1 LDNLPGSLARH
12 ASWRRLRKRAFA
24 SITLPMTNPTWNH
37 ILRILERSLN
47 PGLFQV
53 WIKPLSAAIK
63 EGGLVLHAPNEF
75 VAAWVRDKLMSHIA
89 EAASQ
94 VMGQNVSVAIVAG
107 AGNDFPARNESQG
120 AARLESVQAV
130 SGEKPDESGRLFRF
144 SFDHFVVG
152 PSNALAYE
160 ASLGL
165 CRETLPSSQLFISA
179 GPGLGKTHLSQAIG
193 NLLVAKGRTAQPRVV
208 YLTAEEFSS
217 RLILAI
223 KMREVE
229 RFKARFRE
237 NVDILILE
245 DIHFFQGK
253 LKLQDELLNTLSALQ
268 SRGCRVVFT
277 SSFLPKE
284 LTGLDNQLAS
294 RLCAGF
300 MATIEHPD
308 LQTRL
313 NILTSKARQHQVLL
327 PGDVAGL
334 VADRIRTDIR
344 QLESCLQNLA
354 LKARIL
360 GQAISMEMA
369 WDVLKNYDL
378 EQPAMGLD
386 QIVEYVCS
394 VYGIKP
400 EHLASKSRKRSYVIA
415 RNTAFFLAR
424 KHTSLSLQDIGQRFN
439 RRHSTVVKGITAVE
453 RQLTLQTPLGRQIE
467 STIDRMVQ

>member
-1 LDNLPGSLARH
+1 
-12 ASWRRLRKRAFA
+12 
-24 SITLPMTNPTWNH
+24 MTNPTWTQ
-37 ILRILERSLN
+37 IQRVLERSLN
-47 PGLFQV
+47 PGLYQV
-53 WIKPLSAAIK
+53 WIKPLTAAVE
-63 EGGLVLHAPNEF
+63 EGCLVLGAPNEF
-75 VAAWVRDKLMSHIA
+75 VASWVRDRLADTISQ
-89 EAASQ
+89 AAAQ
-94 VMGQNVSVAIVAG
+94 VMGTA
-107 AGNDFPARNESQG
+107 P
-120 AARLESVQAV
+120 RLEVRAQAAAQAPLV
-130 SGEKPDESGRLFRF
+130 LSASASAPVPAAPRKRARTATDNGLPFRF
-144 SFDHFVVG
+144 SFDQFVVG

-165 CRETLPSSQLFISA
+165 CRETLPASQLFISA
-179 GPGLGKTHLSQAIG
+179 GPGLGKTHLSQAMG
-193 NLLVAKGRTAQPRVV
+193 RLLVGPEHHQKPRVV

-229 RFKARFRE
+229 RFKAQFRE

-284 LTGLDNQLAS
+284 LTGLDSQLAS

-300 MATIEHPD
+300 VATIGQPD
-308 LQTRL
+308 HQTRL
-313 NILTSKARQHQVLL
+313 NILLSKARIHQVLL
-327 PGDVAGL
+327 PQDVAGL
-334 VADRIRTDIR
+334 LADRIRTDIR

-354 LKARIL
+354 LKARVL

-369 WDVLKNYDL
+369 WDVLSNYDL
-378 EQPAMGLD
+378 EQPDVGIE
-386 QIVEYVCS
+386 QIVDHVCT
-394 VYGIKP
+394 VYGINP
-400 EHLASKSRKRSYVIA
+400 EHLNSKSRKRQHVIA

-439 RRHSTVVKGITAVE
+439 RRHSTVVKGITTVE
-453 RQLTLQTPLGRQIE
+453 RQLTLQTPLGRQLEAAIE
-467 STIDRMVQ
+467 RLAQ

>member
-1 LDNLPGSLARH
+1 
-12 ASWRRLRKRAFA
+12 
-24 SITLPMTNPTWNH
+24 MTNPTWNT
-37 ILRILERSLN
+37 IQRVLERSLN
-47 PGLFQV
+47 PGLYQV
-53 WIKPLSAAIK
+53 WIKPLTADVT
-63 EGGLVLHAPNEF
+63 EGGLLLHAPNEF
-75 VAAWVRDKLMSHIA
+75 VAAWVRDRLADQIA

-94 VMGQNVSVAIVAG
+94 VLGHTPSVAVVAG
-107 AGNDFPARNESQG
+107 PAIAIREGSPEQARQAKASKAPAEADKAGN
-120 AARLESVQAV
+120 
-130 SGEKPDESGRLFRF
+130 LFRF

-165 CRETLPSSQLFISA
+165 CRQTLPAQQLFISA
-179 GPGLGKTHLSQAIG
+179 GPGLGKTHLSQAMG
-193 NLLVAKGRTAQPRVV
+193 NHLLAGEPRDKSKVV
-208 YLTAEEFSS
+208 YTTAEEFSS

-284 LTGLDNQLAS
+284 LSGLDNQLAS

-300 MATIEHPD
+300 MATIDQPD
-308 LQTRL
+308 LKTRL
-313 NILTSKARQHQVLL
+313 SILASKARMHQVLL
-327 PGDVAGL
+327 PGEVAGL
-334 VADRIRTDIR
+334 LADRIRTDIR
-344 QLESCLQNLA
+344 QLESALQNLVI
-354 LKARIL
+354 KAKIL
-360 GQAISMEMA
+360 GKCISMEMA
-369 WDVLKNYDL
+369 WDVLRNYELEEPSLGLDEIVEHVCRVYDL
-378 EQPAMGLD
+378 
-386 QIVEYVCS
+386 
-394 VYGIKP
+394 KP
-400 EHLASKSRKRSYVIA
+400 ENLTSKSRKRNFVLA

-424 KHTSLSLQDIGQRFN
+424 KHTGLSLQDIGTRFN

-453 RQLTLQTPLGRQIE
+453 RQLSLGTPLGRQIE
-467 STIDRMVQ
+467 TAIEHIEQ

>member
-1 LDNLPGSLARH
+1 
-12 ASWRRLRKRAFA
+12 
-24 SITLPMTNPTWNH
+24 MTNPIWNQ
-37 ILRILERSLN
+37 IQRILERSLN
-47 PGLFQV
+47 PGIYQI
-53 WIKPLSAAIK
+53 WIKPLTASVK
-63 EGGLVLHAPNEF
+63 DGRLTLHAPNEF
-75 VAAWVRDKLMSHIA
+75 VAAWVRDRLVNHIA
-89 EAASQ
+89 EAAAQ
-94 VMGQNVSVAIVAG
+94 VMGQAPTVAVLAG
-107 AGNDFPARNESQG
+107 AAVGVAMADRPADASRTPVALGTAGLLGSAGPAGFSNPANPAGSARGGSEPSQ
-120 AARLESVQAV
+120 
-130 SGEKPDESGRLFRF
+130 LFRF
-144 SFDHFVVG
+144 SYDQFVVG

-165 CRETLPSSQLFISA
+165 CRQTLPAGQLFISA
-179 GPGLGKTHLSQAIG
+179 GPGLGKTHLSQAMG
-193 NLLVAKGRTAQPRVV
+193 NLLLTADGPAKPKVV

-229 RFKARFRE
+229 RFKAQFRE

-253 LKLQDELLNTLSALQ
+253 LKLQDELLNTVNALQ

-300 MATIEHPD
+300 MATIEQPD

-313 NILTSKARQHQVLL
+313 NILTSKAKIHQVLL
-327 PGDVAGL
+327 PDEVAGL
-334 VADRIRTDIR
+334 LAKHLRADIR

-360 GQAISMEMA
+360 GKSITMEMA
-369 WDVLKNYDL
+369 WDILRNYDMDR
-378 EQPAMGLD
+378 PAVGID
-386 QIVEYVCS
+386 QIMEFVCS

-400 EHLASKSRKRSYVIA
+400 ECLTSKSRKRQHVIA
-415 RNTAFFLAR
+415 RNTAFFLTR
-424 KHTSLSLQDIGQRFN
+424 KHTDLSLQDIGGRFN

-453 RQLTLQTPLGRQIE
+453 RHLSLQTPLGRQIE
-467 STIDRMVQ
+467 SAMERLTH

>member
-1 LDNLPGSLARH
+1 
-12 ASWRRLRKRAFA
+12 
-24 SITLPMTNPTWNH
+24 MTNTTWKH
-37 ILRILERSLN
+37 IQKILERSLN
-47 PGLFQV
+47 PGLYQV
-53 WIKPLSAAIK
+53 WIKPLTATTE
-63 EGGLVLHAPNEF
+63 EGGITLHAPNEF
-75 VAAWVRDKLMSHIA
+75 VAAWVRDRLAGAVI
-89 EAASQ
+89 EAAAQ
-94 VMGQNVSVAIVAG
+94 VLGHTPRLTVEASTAPSARSVIQSSGSPEGHRPKRQRAKQTQV
-107 AGNDFPARNESQG
+107 PA
-120 AARLESVQAV
+120 
-130 SGEKPDESGRLFRF
+130 PFRF
-144 SFDHFVVG
+144 SFDQFVVG

-165 CRETLPSSQLFISA
+165 CRETLPAGQLFISA
-179 GPGLGKTHLSQAIG
+179 GPGLGKTHLSQAVG
-193 NLLVAKGRTAQPRVV
+193 NHFSAEADGAKPKVA

-217 RLILAI
+217 RLILSI
-223 KMREVE
+223 KTREME
-229 RFKARFRE
+229 RFKAQFRE
-237 NVDILILE
+237 NVDVLILE

-308 LQTRL
+308 LKTRL
-313 NILTSKARQHQVLL
+313 NILESKARSHQVLL
-327 PGDVAGL
+327 PGNVAGL
-334 VADRIRTDIR
+334 LADRIRTDIR

-378 EQPAMGLD
+378 EQPSLGLD
-386 QIVEYVCS
+386 QIVDYVCS
-394 VYGIKP
+394 VYDIKA
-400 EHLASKSRKRSYVIA
+400 EHLTSKSRKRQYVIA

-424 KHTSLSLQDIGQRFN
+424 QHTELSLHDIGDRFN

-453 RQLTLQTPLGRQIE
+453 RQLSLQTPLGRQIE
-467 STIDRMVQ
+467 SAIERLAQ

>member
-1 LDNLPGSLARH
+1 
-12 ASWRRLRKRAFA
+12 
-24 SITLPMTNPTWNH
+24 MTNPTWNH

-47 PGLFQV
+47 PGLYQV
-53 WIKPLSAAIK
+53 WIKPLTAAFKDGRIT
-63 EGGLVLHAPNEF
+63 LHAPNEF
-75 VAAWVRDKLMSHIA
+75 VAAWVRDRLTNHIA
-89 EAASQ
+89 EAAAQ
-94 VMGQNVSVAIVAG
+94 VMGQAPTVVVVAG
-107 AGNDFPARNESQG
+107 AAAEVPQNAPGTPQESI
-120 AARLESVQAV
+120 AAPKRQ
-130 SGEKPDESGRLFRF
+130 KRHDDESGRLFRF
-144 SFDHFVVG
+144 SFDQFVVG
-152 PSNALAYE
+152 PCNALAYE

-165 CRETLPSSQLFISA
+165 CRDTLPANQLFISA
-179 GPGLGKTHLSQAIG
+179 GPGLGKTHLSQSMG
-193 NLLVAKGRTAQPRVV
+193 RFLLDGESKAKPKVV
-208 YLTAEEFSS
+208 YITAEEFSS

-223 KMREVE
+223 KTREVE
-229 RFKARFRE
+229 RFKANFRE

-308 LQTRL
+308 FKTRL
-313 NILTSKARQHQVLL
+313 NILERKAKLHQVIL
-327 PGDVAGL
+327 PDEIAGL
-334 VADRIRTDIR
+334 LADRIRTDIR

-360 GQAISMEMA
+360 GRTISMEMA
-369 WDVLKNYDL
+369 WEVLKNYDL
-378 EQPAMGLD
+378 DQPVLGLD
-386 QIVEYVCS
+386 QIMEFICS
-394 VYGIKP
+394 AYDIRPDSLV
-400 EHLASKSRKRSYVIA
+400 SKSRKRQHVVA

-424 KHTSLSLQDIGQRFN
+424 KHTDLSLQDIGERFN

-453 RQLTLQTPLGRQIE
+453 RQLSLQTPLGRQIE
-467 STIDRMVQ
+467 STIERLAQ

>member
-1 LDNLPGSLARH
+1 M
-12 ASWRRLRKRAFA
+12 RKKTLQR
-24 SITLPMTNPTWNH
+24 ITLSMTQPTWNN

-47 PGLFQV
+47 PGLYQV
-53 WIKPLSAAIK
+53 WIKPLTAAVK
-63 EGGLVLHAPNEF
+63 EGGITLYAPNEF
-75 VAAWVRDKLMSHIA
+75 VAAWVRDRLANHIT
-89 EAASQ
+89 EAAAQ
-94 VMGQNVSVAIVAG
+94 VMGQAPTVVVVAG
-107 AGNDFPARNESQG
+107 A
-120 AARLESVQAV
+120 AADVPQDGMTAPQEITTAPKRQKRSD
-130 SGEKPDESGRLFRF
+130 DETGRLFRF
-144 SFDHFVVG
+144 SFDQFVVG

-165 CRETLPSSQLFISA
+165 CREMLPANQLFISA
-179 GPGLGKTHLSQAIG
+179 GPGLGKTHLSQSMG
-193 NLLVAKGRTAQPRVV
+193 RFFLDEGAKAKPKVV
-208 YLTAEEFSS
+208 YITAEEFSS

-223 KMREVE
+223 KTREVE
-229 RFKARFRE
+229 RFKAKFRE

-300 MATIEHPD
+300 MATIDQPD
-308 LQTRL
+308 FKTRL
-313 NILTSKARQHQVLL
+313 NILESKAKQHQVLL
-327 PGDVAGL
+327 PGEVAGL
-334 VADRIRTDIR
+334 LADRIRTDIR

-360 GQAISMEMA
+360 GRAISLEMA
-369 WDVLKNYDL
+369 WEVLKNYDL
-378 EQPAMGLD
+378 DQPALGLD
-386 QIVEYVCS
+386 QIMEFICS
-394 VYGIKP
+394 VYDIRP
-400 EHLASKSRKRSYVIA
+400 DSLVSKSRKRQHVVA

-424 KHTSLSLQDIGQRFN
+424 KHTDLSLQDIGERFN

-453 RQLTLQTPLGRQIE
+453 RQLSLQTPLGRQIE
-467 STIDRMVQ
+467 SAIERLAQ

>member
-1 LDNLPGSLARH
+1 
-12 ASWRRLRKRAFA
+12 
-24 SITLPMTNPTWNH
+24 MTNAIWKNTQK
-37 ILRILERSLN
+37 ILERSLN
-47 PGLFQV
+47 PGLYQV
-53 WIKPLSAAIK
+53 WIKPLAAEGG
-63 EGGLVLHAPNEF
+63 EGGLSLTAPNEF
-75 VAAWVRDKLMSHIA
+75 VASWVRDRLMSQIS

-94 VMGQNVSVAIVAG
+94 AAGRPVPVTVASGPVPAVPSRGRQSAGQDKNVKTASC
-107 AGNDFPARNESQG
+107 
-120 AARLESVQAV
+120 
-130 SGEKPDESGRLFRF
+130 GRADDSAQLFRF

-160 ASLGL
+160 ATLGL
-165 CRETLPSSQLFISA
+165 CRQTLPASQLFISA
-179 GPGLGKTHLSQAIG
+179 GPGLGKTHLSQAMG
-193 NLLVAKGRTAQPRVV
+193 RHLLSPGKGARPKVA

-223 KMREVE
+223 KTREVE
-229 RFKARFRE
+229 RFKAQFRE
-237 NVDILILE
+237 NVDTLILE

-253 LKLQDELLNTLSALQ
+253 LRLQDELLNTLSALQ

-284 LTGLDNQLAS
+284 LTGLDSQLAS

-313 NILTSKARQHQVLL
+313 NIVNSKARMHQVIL

-334 VADRIRTDIR
+334 LADRIRTDIR
-344 QLESCLQNLA
+344 QLESALQNLV

-360 GQAISMEMA
+360 GRAINMEMA
-369 WDVLKNYDL
+369 WDVLRNYDL
-378 EQPAMGLD
+378 DKPSLGLD
-386 QIVEYVCS
+386 QIVEYVCG
-394 VYGIKP
+394 VYEIKP
-400 EHLASKSRKRSYVIA
+400 EHLASKSRKRSYVLA

-424 KHTSLSLQDIGQRFN
+424 KHTELSLQDIGNRFN

-453 RQLTLQTPLGRQIE
+453 RQLSLQTPLGRQIE
-467 STIDRMVQ
+467 SAIERIVQ